1 MNHLFVF
8 GLGFSASAIGAA
20 LGRDGWRVS
29 GTVRSPAKFEALKAQ
44 GFAPVLFSDAEGV
57 RRALDGATHCLVS
70 VPPRKLAS
78 ASLPLGVATSASGCG
93 KLALVSS
100 PPGMAPSASGFGCGG
115 CEADDPVLAAYGPA
129 LGSAPGLRWAGYLST
144 IGVYGD
150 LQGAWADEETPA
162 EPDTERGMA
171 RIEAESAW
179 TAFCSEQGLLLDIF
193 RLSGIYGPGRNP
205 LDRVRRGEAH
215 RIVKPGQV
223 FNRIHVEDIAQTVA
237 AAILQERRE
246 PGTRLFNL
254 ADDEP
259 APPQDVILYAA
270 ELIGRAPPPEIP
282 FEEAALSPMARSF
295 YAGNKR
301 LRNAKIKR
309 ELGIAL
315 KYPTYREG
323 LRALLDDEAIR

>member
-20 LGRDGWRVS
+20 LGRDGWQVS

-44 GFAPVLFSDAEGV
+44 GFAPLLFSDAEGV

-93 KLALVSS
+93 KLALESS
-100 PPGMAPSASGFGCGG
+100 PARM
-115 CEADDPVLAAYGPA
+115 EADDPVLAAHGPA
-129 LGSAPGLRWAGYLST
+129 LGAAPGLRWAGYLST

-150 LQGAWADEETPA
+150 LHGAWADEETPA
-162 EPDTERGMA
+162 EPETERGAA
-171 RIEAESAW
+171 RIEAEAAW
-179 TAFCSEQGLLLDIF
+179 TAFCRERGLPLDIF

-223 FNRIHVEDIAQTVA
+223 FNRIHVDDIARTVA

-270 ELIGRAPPPEIP
+270 ELIGAPPPPEIP

-323 LRALLDDEAIR
+323 LRALLVDGDGDPVTPAG